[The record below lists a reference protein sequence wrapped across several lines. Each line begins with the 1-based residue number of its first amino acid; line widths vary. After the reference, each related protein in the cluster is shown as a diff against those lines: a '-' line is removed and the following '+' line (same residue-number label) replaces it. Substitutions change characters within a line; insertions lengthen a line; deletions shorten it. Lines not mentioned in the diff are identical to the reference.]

1 MKIEKMYINPQNK
14 LNYRDR
20 LRIIKQLT
28 VYFRK
33 PSDLA
38 RQYGVSRQTIYAVYR
53 RFEAD
58 GLYGLEDHR
67 PGIKRHTLNPVVYN
81 YITQIRKTT
90 DYSAKK
96 IQQQL
101 NKQGFGV
108 SIYRIHKV
116 ILQESPL
123 RKKMGKQAKPKYV
136 RYEAENCND
145 LWHMDWSNDPHSGLK
160 LLAIQDDKSR
170 FIVFAGLFS
179 EATAENSALG
189 LQKAIKRYGVPK
201 EIVSDNGSHFKK
213 PHSQRV
219 VVSPLKEVEEEHG
232 IHHIFI
238 RPYHPQSNGKIER
251 MFGSYKIEF
260 PRMQH
265 PKVKD
270 CLTWM
275 HYHNFERLHQS
286 LEYETP
292 AHVYLG
298 VNSI

>member
-1 MKIEKMYINPQNK
+1 MKIERMYINKTNK

-28 VYFRK
+28 VYRRK

-38 RQYGVSRQTIYAVYR
+38 RQYRVSRQTIYAIFNRYK
-53 RFEAD
+53 ED
-58 GLYGLEDHR
+58 GLFGIEDHR
-67 PGIKRHTLNPVVYN
+67 PGVRRHTLNPIVYDL
-81 YITQIRKTT
+81 IAQIRQTA
-90 DYSAKK
+90 DYSAIK

-101 NKQGFGV
+101 NKSGF
-108 SIYRIHKV
+108 SISKYRIHKV
-116 ILQESPL
+116 ILQESQL

-145 LWHMDWSNDPHSGLK
+145 LWHIDWSQDPHSKRK
-160 LLAIQDDKSR
+160 LFAVQDDKSR
-170 FIVFAGLFS
+170 FIVFAGLFE
-179 EATAENSALG
+179 EATAENSAFG
-189 LQKAIKRYGVPK
+189 VQKAINRYGVPK

-213 PHSQRV
+213 PHSKGV
-219 VVSPLKEVEEEHG
+219 VVSPLRELEEKYG
-232 IHHIFI
+232 IKHIFI
-238 RPYHPQSNGKIER
+238 RPYYPQSNGKIER

-260 PRMQH
+260 PRMRH

-275 HYHNFERLHQS
+275 HFHNFERLHQS
-286 LEYETP
+286 LNYETP

>member
-1 MKIEKMYINPQNK
+1 MNVEKMYVNRKNK

-20 LRIIKQLT
+20 LRIIKQIT
-28 VYFRK
+28 VYYRK
-33 PSDLA
+33 PSNLA
-38 RQYGVSRQTIYAVYR
+38 RQYGVSRQTIYAILARYKV
-53 RFEAD
+53 D

-67 PGIKRHTLNPVVYN
+67 PGVKRHTLNPKAYD
-81 YITQIRKTT
+81 YIIQLRDTT
-90 DYSAKK
+90 DYGAGK
-96 IQQQL
+96 IKQHL
-101 NKQGFGV
+101 NKEGFGV
-108 SIYRIHKV
+108 SVYRIHTV
-116 ILQESPL
+116 IRQESQL
-123 RKKMGKQAKPKYV
+123 RRKMGKQTKPKYI

-145 LWHMDWSNDPHSGLK
+145 LWHIDWSNDPHSGLK

-170 FIVFAGLFS
+170 FIVFAGLFE

-189 LQKAIKRYGVPK
+189 VEKAIKRYGIPR

-213 PHSQRV
+213 PHSQGV
-219 VVSPLKEVEEEHG
+219 VVSPLREVEEKYG
-232 IHHIFI
+232 VNHIFI
-238 RPYHPQSNGKIER
+238 RPYYPQSNGKIER

-260 PRMQH
+260 PRMRH